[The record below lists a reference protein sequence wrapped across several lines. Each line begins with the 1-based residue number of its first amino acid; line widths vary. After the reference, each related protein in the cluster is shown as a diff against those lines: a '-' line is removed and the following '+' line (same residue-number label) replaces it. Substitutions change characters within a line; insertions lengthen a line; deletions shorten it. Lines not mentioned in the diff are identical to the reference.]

1 MNRQIG
7 SRNPKVGSRATPY
20 YRSWRGHVI

>member
-7 SRNPKVGSRATPY
+7 SRILNNYVVVSNPYS
-20 YRSWRGHVI
+20 